1 MTVQDLKEALRH
13 GGIREHAYDLECGER
28 DEVYC
33 LDAVQGGWRVYYRE
47 RGLRRD
53 ERFLTSEDAAT
64 RYFLDLITRDP
75 TTRL

>member
-1 MTVQDLKEALRH
+1 MTVEDLKEALRH
-13 GGIREHAYDLECGER
+13 AGIRERAYDLECSER

-33 LDAVQGGWRVYYRE
+33 LDAVQGGWRVYYCE

-53 ERFLTSEDAAT
+53 ERFFTSEDAAT
-64 RYFLDLITRDP
+64 RYFLDLITRDT